1 MVGFFVVYLFCYK
14 NRASIQKMS
23 RNIIF
28 NFHSES
34 LISRLLGLSAGLIVL
49 FLAIS
54 SILSWNILGFS
65 TGLVL
70 LSILFFF
77 AYNKLISKVVFYED
91 YIEAK
96 YLFKVK
102 KIGITSISKV
112 YKNQEGLIPAYVFVL
127 VYQENGKNKKITF
140 YCEEEEFKKAVSPW
154 LVNKDISVSK

>member
-1 MVGFFVVYLFCYK
+1 MRKDIV
-14 NRASIQKMS
+14 
-23 RNIIF
+23 F
-28 NFHSES
+28 NFPGES
-34 LISRLLGLSAGLIVL
+34 LISRLLGLSTGLIVI
-49 FLAIS
+49 FLVIS
-54 SILSWNILGFS
+54 SILSWNILGLS

-77 AYNKLISKVVFYED
+77 VYYKLIIKVVFYED

-96 YLFKVK
+96 YLFKAK

-112 YKNQEGLIPAYVFVL
+112 YKNQEGLIPAYVYVL

-140 YCEEEEFKKAVSPW
+140 YCEEEDFKKVVSPW